1 MVKRK
6 LRPDLL
12 QVENFNL
19 KIMLPLEWDGISSG
33 KLYVEAVRPWPGP
46 EAVWMELPHLGAAR
60 AEVLTCARAVHVGV
74 PVIPQPL

>member
-6 LRPDLL
+6 LKPELL

-33 KLYVEAVRPWPGP
+33 KLYVRGQALRLSGWSF
-46 EAVWMELPHLGAAR
+46 
-60 AEVLTCARAVHVGV
+60 LTWDQHV
-74 PVIPQPL
+74 QRS